1 MNLLLIKQVG
11 STFNVTSDK
20 VNIEV
25 VTFDNEKYKGN
36 LDAFVSDLSSFKFD
50 GIIVQDSLDESLNY
64 LGLELCVRIRL
75 SQERLS
81 DRIYSTFFIFSSK
94 DSQEIFKSQ
103 VLHKA
108 NTTASIFFTRGVF
121 LFDDI
126 DFVKILI
133 ENSSSYNLLDANN
146 FHDQF
151 LDVIQIKKNPHLG
164 NHSIANLWGVTRL
177 AEVTGNK
184 NLLDKYFESNP
195 KITEN
200 QSDLYFKFLISQSS
214 FNGIINSSKKTIS
227 ATGKNILLIDDE
239 ESKGW
244 AVILKELLQGS
255 NFESVLNN
263 DNFKSTVTA
272 KISEKINGISKW
284 DLILLDLRLYE
295 NEDKGDESLKSASQ
309 FSGGKLLTE
318 IKNDNKGVQVIMF
331 TASNKAWNMRE
342 LQELGADGFY
352 IKESPEYSKDHTFS
366 IGNYKNFEKQISHCF
381 SRNLLKNIYFT
392 SQKIKDKFN
401 KNPLVKYFP
410 SGLSQLRGIQYQ
422 NLLLNELD
430 TIYEIVSSS
439 NDNRFNHSLLMQFK
453 ILECL
458 AEIFVIEKNG
468 SDWKFWD
475 GSIMKF
481 YYSDNMSLLNRTDEV
496 PVYKHETGKKV
507 NERIPKYWYESTGN
521 KIHTLMSQKL
531 GLPLNSPVHK
541 EIDNLIGYRNKFIH
555 PRDRMSLSSLKIED
569 INVWMNSVLYIVESL

>member
-108 NTTASIFFTRGVF
+108 NTTASIFYTRGVF

-133 ENSSSYNLLDANN
+133 ENSSSYNLLNANN

-151 LDVIQIKKNPHLG
+151 LDVIQIKKNPLLG
-164 NHSIANLWGVTRL
+164 NHSIANLWGVIRL

-195 KITEN
+195 KIKDN
-200 QSDLYFKFLISQSS
+200 QSDLYFKYLISQSS

-352 IKESPEYSKDHTFS
+352 IKESPEYSKDHNFS

-458 AEIFVIEKNG
+458 AEIFVIEKDG

-555 PRDRMSLSSLKIED
+555 PRDRMSLSSLRIED
-569 INVWMNSVLYIVESL
+569 INVWMNSILYIVESL